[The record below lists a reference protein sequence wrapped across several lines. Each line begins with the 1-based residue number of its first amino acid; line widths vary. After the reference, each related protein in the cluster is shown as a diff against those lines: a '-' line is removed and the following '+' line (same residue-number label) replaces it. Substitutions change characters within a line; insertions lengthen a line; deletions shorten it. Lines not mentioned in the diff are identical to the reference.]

1 MTTETYNTLKSLGF
15 TGAQDTPSKE
25 VISWLN
31 DKEILRIE
39 PYWRFLGANPGFS
52 WSKSWDEFSGKIEV
66 ECDTWEQLL
75 DIALEYSVGEALGCQ

>member
-1 MTTETYNTLKSLGF
+1 MTPETYIILKKLGF
-15 TGAQDTPSKE
+15 TGSQKTPSKE

-31 DKEILRIE
+31 EKEILRIE

-75 DIALEYSVGEALGCQ
+75 DIALEYSVGEALK

>member
-1 MTTETYNTLKSLGF
+1 MTTETYNTLKPLGF
-15 TGAQDTPSKE
+15 TGSQNTPSKE

-31 DKEILRIE
+31 EKEILRIE

-66 ECDTWEQLL
+66 ECETWEQLL
-75 DIALEYSVGEALGCQ
+75 DIALEYAVGEALK